1 MRGTL
6 DSVWSR
12 TKQTPT
18 RVGIRASTMKLNLAV
33 SACLLSLMAPAG
45 AQTAVVQKEFKAKS
59 GKDLR
64 IGVFANVR
72 PDCTS
77 GPLPTIRLVKSP
89 ENGKITVRKA
99 RVNATNVKQCLS
111 LTVPALVVFYRAAS
125 EFQGGDSAV
134 LEIKS
139 FEGKAQEQRYTI
151 QVHKD
156 GDSKGGI

>member
-1 MRGTL
+1 
-6 DSVWSR
+6 
-12 TKQTPT
+12 
-18 RVGIRASTMKLNLAV
+18 MKPNVAAF
-33 SACLLSLMAPAG
+33 ACLLTLLAPTAMAPAA

-111 LTVPALVVFYRAAS
+111 LTVPALVVFYRAS
-125 EFQGGDSAV
+125 SDFQGSDAAV

-139 FEGKAQEQRYTI
+139 FEGKTLEQRYTI
-151 QVHKD
+151 QVNKD
-156 GDSKGGI
+156 SDGRGI